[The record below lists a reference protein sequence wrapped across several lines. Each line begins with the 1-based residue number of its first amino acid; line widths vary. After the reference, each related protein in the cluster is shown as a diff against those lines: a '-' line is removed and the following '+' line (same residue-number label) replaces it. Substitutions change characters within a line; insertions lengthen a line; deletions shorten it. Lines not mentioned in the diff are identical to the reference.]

1 MEAYSKSYLDEVC
14 ETQGK
19 FFDYMLEKNPNLDC
33 ENFIISYMQSKTRSY
48 IDNSQAYVMTLNYKD
63 LYEYFFEVDDFKVKD
78 GNRID
83 GFMLNWIGQFYS
95 YYQWF
100 YNIKSVE
107 LVKKI
112 TVSFLEKSYNGLHDL
127 SLKDAVIKVGRV
139 N

>member
-1 MEAYSKSYLDEVC
+1 MKAYSESYLDEVC
-14 ETQGK
+14 ETQCK

-33 ENFIISYMQSKTRSY
+33 ENFIISYIQSKTRSY

-100 YNIKSVE
+100 YNIKSFK
-107 LVKKI
+107 LAKKDS
-112 TVSFLEKSYNGLHDL
+112 SFFFRK
-127 SLKDAVIKVGRV
+127 II
-139 N
+139 